1 VGSITYKGRRVQ
13 FGNEGEPGK
22 LAKDMYDTLTGIQT
36 RRLPDAKGWVMP
48 VWEAKSA

>member
-1 VGSITYKGRRVQ
+1 MLARRECLRLGPTCDVPIAAQ
-13 FGNEGEPGK
+13 
-22 LAKDMYDTLTGIQT
+22 TGIQT